1 MDEELPQ
8 YSLLITMASGVIF
21 DGMIEGVPVIRVGRS
36 HSLNFDPA
44 DYLENNPYGFKA
56 QTVEQLNALI
66 SKLLLLEYEERMGV
80 LNYGRE
86 FVKESFAPVNESTLQ
101 SFISTNKFENVI
113 IKR

>member
-56 QTVEQLNALI
+56 QTVEQLNTLI
-66 SKLLLLEYEERMGV
+66 SKLLLLEYEERIGV

-86 FVKESFAPVNESTLQ
+86 FVKESFTLINENTLK
-101 SFISTNKFENVI
+101 SFISIN
-113 IKR
+113 